1 MSISRG
7 RHGIMGIPRGG
18 EGNQFFW
25 EPNSEPPTPK
35 LCNISPKSELPH
47 QKMGS
52 PNPKIELF
60 CLDCSKF
67 DTTTFNQNLGIS
79 HAWKIRFWPPVKL
92 RGGGGHPTPFPLIWT
107 LKTTHNTSIRGAS
120 APLIL
125 IFTRRIWDSK
135 IAEGDTSDHNRGRNA
150 VSSSQKLGVENGSKN
165 TH

>member
-1 MSISRG
+1 MASWEYQGGGRG
-7 RHGIMGIPRGG
+7 TNFF
-18 EGNQFFW
+18 GNQIRNHQHRNFAIFHLNRNFHTKKW
-25 EPNSEPPTPK
+25 DHQTQKLNYFASIAPN
-35 LCNISPKSELPH
+35 L
-47 QKMGS
+47 
-52 PNPKIELF
+52 
-60 CLDCSKF
+60 
-67 DTTTFNQNLGIS
+67 TTTFNQNLGIS
-79 HAWKIRFWPPVKL
+79 HPWKIRFWPPVKL
-92 RGGGGHPTPFPLIWT
+92 WGGGGHPTPFPLIWT